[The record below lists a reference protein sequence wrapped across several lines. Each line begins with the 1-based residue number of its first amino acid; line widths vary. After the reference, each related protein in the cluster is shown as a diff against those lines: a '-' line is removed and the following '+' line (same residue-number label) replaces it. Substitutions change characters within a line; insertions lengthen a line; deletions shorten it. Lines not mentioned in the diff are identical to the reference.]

1 MRRRTVGPGAQQSPE
16 SGTWWPTTRHCKA
29 QLLEAL
35 LTGAS
40 WEKGLILKC
49 LTPTSL
55 FLSPTPTLM
64 YKCNLTLKEHIQV

>member
-1 MRRRTVGPGAQQSPE
+1 MRRKMAGPGAQQSPE

-40 WEKGLILKC
+40 WGKAFILKW
-49 LTPTSL
+49 LTTTSL
-55 FLSPTPTLM
+55 LHPQPQQSCTSV
-64 YKCNLTLKEHIQV
+64 I